1 MSDHFKHIHGVAYV
15 YIYIYIYIY
24 IFITYENSISYLGGS
39 YNFDLESFH
48 EDIYLVL
55 NLDIL

>member
-1 MSDHFKHIHGVAYV
+1 MVLHM
-15 YIYIYIYIY
+15 YIYIF
-24 IFITYENSISYLGGS
+24 FITYENSISYLGGS
-39 YNFDLESFH
+39 YNFELESFH